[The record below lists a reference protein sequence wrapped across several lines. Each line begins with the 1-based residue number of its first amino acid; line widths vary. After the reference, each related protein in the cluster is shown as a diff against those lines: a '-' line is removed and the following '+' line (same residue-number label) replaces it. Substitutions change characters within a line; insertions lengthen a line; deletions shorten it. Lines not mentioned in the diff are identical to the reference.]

1 MKKYAVIVAAGSGLR
16 MGTSTPKQF
25 LLLHDKPVL
34 WYTLTAF
41 LTAFDDLEI
50 VLVLPKEYVDEGKLL
65 AKSTGSPKRIKLV
78 TGGETRFHSVKN
90 GLALVPADAI
100 VFVHDGVRCLLTKEL
115 IHRCYNMA
123 LEKGNAVPAVSSVDS
138 IRLEENGRNRIVD
151 RNKIKII
158 QTPQTF
164 QGNILKKAFEQDYR
178 ESFTDEASVVEQY
191 GIKINLVEG
200 EELNFKMTK
209 ALDIL
214 VAEQIL
220 KRKIL

>member
-34 WYTLTAF
+34 WYTLRAF

-100 VFVHDGVRCLLTKEL
+100 VFVHDGVRCLITKEL

>member
-100 VFVHDGVRCLLTKEL
+100 VFVHDGVRCLITKEL

-138 IRLEENGRNRIVD
+138 IRLEENGQNRIVD

>member
-100 VFVHDGVRCLLTKEL
+100 VFVHDGVRCLITKEL